1 MNEQDV
7 FNTPEQEAKLL
18 AGEIHEVK
26 EVLREL
32 SRKLSRIES
41 RAKRA
46 FPAAFPKP
54 PSRVKGTT
62 SRTTSAIPTM
72 TAEQVIRVYDEVVDQ
87 ARGGNIKEARER
99 LESMEIPDLNL
110 LRTELGA
117 SIGKKKPS
125 KPVLTEAILGR
136 VNESV
141 MISKH
146 TNRNQL
152 IDQASN
158 GETIPDPLGNEES

>member
-46 FPAAFPKP
+46 FPTAFPKSQP
-54 PSRVKGTT
+54 RVKGTA
-62 SRTTSAIPTM
+62 SRMTSATTTM
-72 TAEQVIRVYDEVVDQ
+72 TVEQLIRVYDEVVDQ
-87 ARGGNIKEARER
+87 AKGGNTEEARKR
-99 LESMEIPDLNL
+99 LESIEVSDLNL

-125 KPVLTEAILGR
+125 KPVLMEAILGR

-141 MISKH
+141 MLTKH
-146 TNRNQL
+146 TNRSQL
-152 IDQASN
+152 IDQAAT
-158 GETIPDPLGNEES
+158 GETISGPSGKEQS

>member
-1 MNEQDV
+1 MNNQDV

-46 FPAAFPKP
+46 FPTAFPKFP
-54 PSRVKGTT
+54 PRVKGVT
-62 SRTTSAIPTM
+62 SRMGSATPTM
-72 TAEQVIRVYDEVVDQ
+72 TVEQVMRIYDEVVGQ
-87 ARGGNIKEARER
+87 AKGGNIEKTRKR
-99 LESMEIPDLNL
+99 LDAMEVPDLNL
-110 LRTELGA
+110 LKTELGA
-117 SIGKKKPS
+117 PIGKKKPTKS
-125 KPVLTEAILGR
+125 VLIEAILGR

-141 MISKH
+141 MLTKH
-146 TNRNQL
+146 TNRSQL
-152 IDQASN
+152 IDQAAT
-158 GETIPDPLGNEES
+158 GETIPDSSGKEQS

>member
-26 EVLREL
+26 DVLREL
-32 SRKLSRIES
+32 SRKLSRIEA

-46 FPAAFPKP
+46 FPTAFQKSPA
-54 PSRVKGTT
+54 RVKGGA
-62 SRTTSAIPTM
+62 SRMASATPTM
-72 TAEQVIRVYDEVVDQ
+72 TVEQVMRVYDEVVEQ
-87 ARGGNIKEARER
+87 AKGGNIEETRKR
-99 LESMEIPDLNL
+99 LEAMEVPDLNL

-125 KPVLTEAILGR
+125 KPVLMEAILGR

-141 MISKH
+141 MLTKH
-146 TNRNQL
+146 TNRSQL
-152 IDQASN
+152 IDQAAT
-158 GETIPDPLGNEES
+158 GETIPDSSGKEQS